1 MRYFSTK
8 QTSSRGY
15 TLIEAI
21 ITVAVFAVVSVMI
34 IGAITFLYRAN
45 SNAIEQA
52 FALAS
57 ARKGVDKMVQ
67 DIREAAY
74 SDEGRFPVQS
84 ISTNEFVFYSDTD
97 RDLYVERIRYF
108 LDGTDLKKGVL
119 DPTGVPPTYNPANE
133 VVTVVADNVRNIDQ
147 STPVFR
153 YFNDSGTE
161 ILSALSIL
169 DVSFVQTKVIV
180 NVNPLRL
187 PEEFTLYSSVTIRNL
202 KTNL

>member
-21 ITVAVFAVVSVMI
+21 ITVAVFAVFSVMI